1 MTTDSSPTF
10 TKNIF
15 IYDELSPGYSM
26 QWWLTMQNSGS
37 DTITQSILLGN
48 DKPSTP
54 TTYRSVLGCLCT
66 SLKSAQADDRVRG
79 FSPPDFNSLE
89 SNLQDDLRVGRC
101 MGLESCLT
109 W

>member
-26 QWWLTMQNSGS
+26 QRWLTMQNSGS

-54 TTYRSVLGCLCT
+54 TTYLSVLGCLYA
-66 SLKSAQADDRVRG
+66 SLKSTHIDDRMRG

-89 SNLQDDLRVGRC
+89 SNLQDDLHVGRC
-101 MGLESCLT
+101 MGLESHLT